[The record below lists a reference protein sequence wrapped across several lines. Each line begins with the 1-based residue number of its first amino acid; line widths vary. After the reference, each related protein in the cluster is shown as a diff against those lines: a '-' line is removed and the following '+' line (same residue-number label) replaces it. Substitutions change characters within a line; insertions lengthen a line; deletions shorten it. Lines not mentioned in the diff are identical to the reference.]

1 MTSLSTT
8 TSVDKSKEEGH
19 TGVYPSLGGGLP
31 DVPEKDEDEGAKIAG
46 YERQQVSQEEMDAV
60 GRKIDRRVLPLLAI
74 TYFSQFWDK
83 NSLTYSSVMGLPI
96 KGENYNLVS
105 MSFYIGY
112 VISEIPSSALS
123 NRLPMAKYLGV
134 NVCLWATFLMLH
146 ACSAVFGAF
155 FAMRM
160 LLGIFES
167 CVSPILIAMI
177 SQWYPREQQARKVAV
192 FYAMNGITNMFGGLV
207 AWAVTFYKGDAIAHW
222 RIFYVMQGGLALVVG
237 VLLLL
242 YLPDSIGTAKFLTER
257 EKIVAYE
264 RVRDNGTGG
273 RVKKLKRSHA
283 IEAVTDLKTWLLLL
297 LTALFSIPSG
307 GLGAFTSILNKG
319 FGYTSRQTL
328 LLSIPRGFIATCTTI
343 TVCWISDKYKQRI
356 LAIAVCIIPTI
367 LGAALMVGFN
377 GKSEGGSLAGSMMVE
392 MYGSSLAIMFAWT
405 ASNTGGSSKKAVV
418 NGMFITMFGVGNIVG
433 TQIFRQEEAPSYTGG
448 KVALLACFSAML
460 PVTLA
465 MNLYTRRLNKQKQ
478 AKLDRLIAENG
489 WTEEDVNRERD
500 KAAFLDLTD
509 RENIFTRYYN

>member
-123 NRLPMAKYLGV
+123 NRLPMANLGV

-418 NGMFITMFGVGNIVG
+418 NGMFITMFGVGNIV
-433 TQIFRQEEAPSYTGG
+433 E
-448 KVALLACFSAML
+448 
-460 PVTLA
+460 
-465 MNLYTRRLNKQKQ
+465 Q